1 MKFGVKEMRNE
12 LMEKAGEELEKK
24 ERKGKRAELKR
35 EVKKSESG
43 NEVQDQEETRD
54 ELIGRRKV
62 EKRRKERK

>member
-24 ERKGKRAELKR
+24 GRKRKGKRAELKR

-43 NEVQDQEETRD
+43 MKFR
-54 ELIGRRKV
+54 IKK
-62 EKRRKERK
+62 KRGTS

>member
-1 MKFGVKEMRNE
+1 M
-12 LMEKAGEELEKK
+12 
-24 ERKGKRAELKR
+24 KR

>member
-43 NEVQDQEETRD
+43 MKFR
-54 ELIGRRKV
+54 IKK
-62 EKRRKERK
+62 KRGTS

>member
-12 LMEKAGEELEKK
+12 LMEKAGEELGKK
-24 ERKGKRAELKR
+24 RKE
-35 EVKKSESG
+35 
-43 NEVQDQEETRD
+43 QEETRD